1 MCRADRSHP
10 LSVRQQTAHIFRHEY
25 GLLVASLLRRVG
37 VDQLDAVEDA
47 VQQAMLQALD
57 TWTREAIPENPSG
70 WLYQVAYR
78 QFLTDVRNAKR
89 QQQLLEEQWQVE
101 HAAQENDTSPPV
113 TEMVDDFLQM
123 LFVATHEAVPVTSQL
138 VFTLKSL
145 CGFSVRE
152 VALRLFITEANVYK
166 RFNRAKQQLQKQ
178 PHLFDEL
185 SESDRQSRLPMV
197 QRVIYLMFTEGY
209 LSSHEDTAIRVD
221 LCDEALRLM
230 LLLVD
235 TPSGNVP
242 ECHAMLAL
250 MYFNVARL
258 YARRDESGALL
269 LLEQQ
274 DRSQWDTSLIEQGVA
289 ALHRS
294 ASGDTLSRYHVEAS
308 IAAEHCLASSLAAT
322 NWQKI
327 VTAYELLEAL
337 APSPI
342 HILNRAVAM
351 AEWQGAEAG
360 LTILESADIP
370 SWLARSYH
378 WYAVNADLQRRCGLL
393 EEAQQSAE
401 QAIKAAPSDHIRQ
414 LLCKRL
420 QLNFTGAE
428 PQ

>member
-1 MCRADRSHP
+1 MSAD
-10 LSVRQQTAHIFRHEY
+10 QQTAHIFRHEY

-37 VDQLDAVEDA
+37 VEQLDAVEDA
-47 VQQAMLQALD
+47 VQQAMLKALD
-57 TWTREAIPENPSG
+57 VWTRQAIPDNPSG

-78 QFLTDVRNAKR
+78 EFLTDVRNTKR
-89 QQQLLEEQWQVE
+89 RQQLLAEHWQSEQSTHQTEEI
-101 HAAQENDTSPPV
+101 PPV
-113 TEMVDDFLQM
+113 DSMTDDFLQV
-123 LFVATHEAVPVTSQL
+123 LFVACHESVPITSQL

-178 PHLFDEL
+178 PKLLDEL
-185 SESDRQSRLPMV
+185 SESDKQSRLPMV

-209 LSSHEDTAIRVD
+209 LSSHEDHAIRTD
-221 LCDEALRLM
+221 LCEEALRLM
-230 LLLVD
+230 SLLVK
-235 TPSGNVP
+235 TSSGNVP
-242 ECHAMLAL
+242 ENHALLAL
-250 MYFNVARL
+250 MYFNIARL
-258 YARRDESGALL
+258 QARQDESGALL

-274 DRSQWDTSLIEQGVA
+274 DRSQWSLAFIEQGISS
-289 ALHRS
+289 LHQS
-294 ASGDTLSRYHVEAS
+294 ANGETLTRYHLEAN
-308 IAAEHCLASSLAAT
+308 IAAEHCLAPSLAAT

-327 VTAYELLEAL
+327 VKSYELLEAV

-360 LTILESADIP
+360 LEVIISADTP

-393 EEAQQSAE
+393 EEAQQSAKK
-401 QAIKAAPSDHIRQ
+401 AIQLAPSDHIRK
-414 LLCKRL
+414 LLRSRL
-420 QLNFTGAE
+420 H
-428 PQ
+428 PVKH

>member
-1 MCRADRSHP
+1 MNAH
-10 LSVRQQTAHIFRHEY
+10 QQTAHIFRHEY

-37 VDQLDAVEDA
+37 VEQLDAVEDA
-47 VQQAMLQALD
+47 VQQAMLKALD
-57 TWTREAIPENPSG
+57 VWTRQAIPDNPSG

-78 QFLTDVRNAKR
+78 EFLTNVRNAKR
-89 QQQLLEEQWQVE
+89 RQQLLAEQWQLEQPTLQPDEV
-101 HAAQENDTSPPV
+101 PPV
-113 TEMVDDFLQM
+113 DVMTDDFLQV
-123 LFVATHEAVPVTSQL
+123 LFVACHESIPIASQL

-178 PHLFDEL
+178 PQLLDEL
-185 SESDRQSRLPMV
+185 SELDKQSRLPMV

-209 LSSHEDTAIRVD
+209 LSSHEDHAIRTD
-221 LCDEALRLM
+221 LCEEALRLIR
-230 LLLVD
+230 LLVE

-242 ECHAMLAL
+242 ESHALLAL

-258 YARRDESGALL
+258 QARRDESGALL
-269 LLEQQ
+269 LLDQQ
-274 DRSQWDTSLIEQGVA
+274 DRSQWDPAFIELGITSLHQ
-289 ALHRS
+289 S
-294 ASGDTLSRYHVEAS
+294 ASGETLSRYHLEAC
-308 IAAEHCLASSLAAT
+308 IAAEHCLAPSLAVT

-327 VTAYELLEAL
+327 VKAYELLEAV

-360 LTILESADIP
+360 LAIIKCADIP

-393 EEAQQSAE
+393 EEAQQSAD
-401 QAIKAAPSDHIRQ
+401 QAIRSAPSEHIRQ
-414 LLCKRL
+414 LLRVRL
-420 QLNFTGAE
+420 QMDFTGTG
-428 PQ
+428 PPVKLTTTQ